1 MNLLGD
7 NEIPIGLGMALA
19 ENANAMEKFSN
30 MEKAERE
37 EFVNRSR
44 SVNSKQEM
52 RNLVSS
58 LDDMEESGN
67 IFKSQQYI

>member
-58 LDDMEESGN
+58 LDDMEEARN

>member
-58 LDDMEESGN
+58 LDDMEEAGN

>member
-30 MEKAERE
+30 MEKGERE

-58 LDDMEESGN
+58 LDDMEETRN